1 MGGALGQESTC
12 ITADMSADIE
22 AAENNTDEAIDEK
35 AGQTPIVL
43 QTYEQVKRSI
53 RWQPPST
60 HGQRAKYRGLADPEV
75 SISCV

>member
-43 QTYEQVKRSI
+43 QT
-53 RWQPPST
+53 
-60 HGQRAKYRGLADPEV
+60 
-75 SISCV
+75 